1 MTRILTAAIAI
12 LVLGAAAVASLST
25 AGAQSEIDVRVNNAR
40 SDFPNGIVFNLT
52 AATAGGLDEVRLIYR
67 IAPDG
72 VRASAVPQ
80 CTGEAV
86 ASCRFDL
93 LASPRNL
100 LIPGAQVT
108 YFWQLTSGD
117 LSEETAPQEVLYED
131 SRFEWRSL
139 TDGNLT
145 VWWYSGSEDEARG
158 ILTAGNETLAGIGAL
173 LETSVDFPVKIR
185 YYATAAD
192 MQAAIISTSGAGVV
206 TRGEVVYSDTAMV
219 SADSAAGDITRHEV
233 AHIVVREAVRGP
245 FGVPDWLN
253 EGTAVFAQN
262 QPLGDQRSA
271 LEAAIR
277 SGNVFS
283 VRSISSASA
292 GALGGT
298 VSLFYGQSWSLV
310 RYLIDTYGEA
320 QFAQLFRTFKEGDTT
335 AGALEATYGFDQDGL
350 ENEWRA
356 SVGLPPRAA
365 PPPGDGVAEPDEP
378 TPVADPAADS
388 TGGDGAPAALIIAIV
403 GVTAVLA
410 GGLVVA
416 GMLLAR
422 RGR

>member
-12 LVLGAAAVASLST
+12 AVLAAAVASLSI

-52 AATAGGLDEVRLIYR
+52 AATAGGLDDVRLIYR

-93 LASPRNL
+93 LATPRTL

-117 LSEETAPQEVLYED
+117 LSEETPPQEVVYED

-145 VWWYSGSEDEARG
+145 VWWYSASDDEARG

-233 AHIVVREAVRGP
+233 AHIVVRQALRGP

-292 GALGGT
+292 GA
-298 VSLFYGQSWSLV
+298 SRCRASAESAFSRSSRISSWSP
-310 RYLIDTYGEA
+310 T
-320 QFAQLFRTFKEGDTT
+320 FAMP
-335 AGALEATYGFDQDGL
+335 
-350 ENEWRA
+350 
-356 SVGLPPRAA
+356 S
-365 PPPGDGVAEPDEP
+365 
-378 TPVADPAADS
+378 
-388 TGGDGAPAALIIAIV
+388 
-403 GVTAVLA
+403 
-410 GGLVVA
+410 
-416 GMLLAR
+416 M
-422 RGR
+422 

>member
-52 AATAGGLDEVRLIYR
+52 AATAGGLDEVRLIYK

-158 ILTAGNETLAGIGAL
+158 ILTAGQG
-173 LETSVDFPVKIR
+173 
-185 YYATAAD
+185 
-192 MQAAIISTSGAGVV
+192 
-206 TRGEVVYSDTAMV
+206 
-219 SADSAAGDITRHEV
+219 SADRHWRAAGDQRRFSGEDPLLRFGGRH
-233 AHIVVREAVRGP
+233 AGRDH
-245 FGVPDWLN
+245 L
-253 EGTAVFAQN
+253 
-262 QPLGDQRSA
+262 DQR
-271 LEAAIR
+271 
-277 SGNVFS
+277 
-283 VRSISSASA
+283 A
-292 GALGGT
+292 GRRHTGRGG
-298 VSLFYGQSWSLV
+298 LL
-310 RYLIDTYGEA
+310 RYS
-320 QFAQLFRTFKEGDTT
+320 
-335 AGALEATYGFDQDGL
+335 DGL
-350 ENEWRA
+350 RR
-356 SVGLPPRAA
+356 L
-365 PPPGDGVAEPDEP
+365 
-378 TPVADPAADS
+378 
-388 TGGDGAPAALIIAIV
+388 
-403 GVTAVLA
+403 
-410 GGLVVA
+410 
-416 GMLLAR
+416 
-422 RGR
+422 RGRRNHPP

>member
-40 SDFPNGIVFNLT
+40 SDFPNGLVFNLT

-80 CTGEAV
+80 CTGGAV
-86 ASCRFDL
+86 VSCRFDL
-93 LASPRNL
+93 AATPRNL

-131 SRFEWRSL
+131 SRFDWRSL

-145 VWWYSGSEDEARG
+145 VWWYSGSDDEARG
-158 ILTAGNETLAGIGAL
+158 ILTAGLEALTGVGAL

-185 YYATAAD
+185 YYASAAD
-192 MQAAIISTSGAGVV
+192 MQAAIISTSGPGVV

-219 SADSAAGDITRHEV
+219 SADSAAGDITRHEI
-233 AHIVVREAVRGP
+233 AHIVVREALRGP

-262 QPLGDQRSA
+262 QPLGDQRAA

-277 SGNVFS
+277 NGNVFS

-292 GALGGT
+292 GALSSN

-310 RYLIDTYGEA
+310 QYLIDTYGEA
-320 QFAQLFRTFKEGDTT
+320 QFAQLFRVFKEGNTT
-335 AGALEATYGFDQDGL
+335 GGALEATYGFDQDGL

-356 SVGLPPRAA
+356 SVGLPPRAV

-378 TPVADPAADS
+378 TPVVDLTADS
-388 TGGDGAPAALIIAIV
+388 NGGGAPVALIIAIV